1 MTKRRIP
8 WCVPVLLA
16 SLSAA
21 CGGDGDDGEGTAGT
35 GGQTPTAM
43 AGGASG
49 GNGGSGGNSGG
60 AGGGS
65 ANGGT
70 DSGGAGAT
78 QTGAGTGGGPAGGAT
93 DQLVH
98 DTSDTCNY
106 SAVRIEID
114 EGGDAAVEASIDSW
128 MKTAMYDRSSGTKFI
143 VDTHDDE
150 HLELSWQP
158 PASKPGIVDF
168 RGVFKYTAQDGNRRS
183 LCFDG
188 RMIDAF
194 HYPIELYYPFVA
206 TSVFEVTSDGECT
219 ATAVSA
225 TVSGCVSDGYNIR

>member
-8 WCVPVLLA
+8 WCAPVLLA
-16 SLSAA
+16 FLSAA
-21 CGGDGDDGEGTAGT
+21 CAGDGEDGEGTAGT

-43 AGGASG
+43 AGGGSSG
-49 GNGGSGGNSGG
+49 SSSS
-60 AGGGS
+60 GS

-78 QTGAGTGGGPAGGAT
+78 QTGGGTGGAPAGGAT

-98 DTSDTCNY
+98 DTGDACVY
-106 SAVRIEID
+106 GAVRIEID
-114 EGGDAAVEASIDSW
+114 KGGDAAVEASIESW
-128 MKTAMYDRSSGTKFI
+128 MKAAVYDRSSGMKFI

-158 PASKPGIVDF
+158 PASKPGVVDF
-168 RGVFKYTAQDGNRRS
+168 RGVFNYTAQGGNRRS

-188 RMIDAF
+188 RMLDALY
-194 HYPIELYYPFVA
+194 YPIELFYPFVA
-206 TSVFEVTSDGECT
+206 TTVFEATSDGECT
-219 ATAVSA
+219 ASAVPV
-225 TVSGCVSDGYNIR
+225 TLSGCVTDGYNIR